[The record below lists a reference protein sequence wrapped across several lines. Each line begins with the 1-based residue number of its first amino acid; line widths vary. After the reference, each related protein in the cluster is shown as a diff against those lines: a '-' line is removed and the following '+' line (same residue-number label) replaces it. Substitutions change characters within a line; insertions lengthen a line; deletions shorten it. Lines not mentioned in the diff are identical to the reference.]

1 MNFYS
6 KDIINDIIDNMEI
19 DEIIDRI
26 DEFYLRSEILIMKYS
41 YTTISPYYVHNLL
54 KDRTNQIVFRCMD
67 HVFEMDNCPSIMIYN
82 SYYNKQTN
90 EQIYY
95 ILFICTKIK
104 YKGSG
109 YASQLLDDFIQKIRA
124 TNQANGSNKTC
135 KIVLSSVWDAA
146 TFYESYGFKWAR
158 DDTILNHKILLK
170 NEKYE
175 DDKEYIM
182 MELVL

>member
-19 DEIIDRI
+19 DEIIDKI
-26 DEFYLRSEILIMKYS
+26 DTFYLRSEILILKYS
-41 YTTISPYYVHNLL
+41 YTSISPYYVHNLL
-54 KDRTNQIVFRCMD
+54 KNRKNQIVFRCMD
-67 HVFEMDNCPSIMIYN
+67 HVFDIENCPSIMIYN
-82 SYYNKQTN
+82 SYYNQQTN

-109 YASQLLDDFIQKIRA
+109 YASQLLDDFINKVREI
-124 TNQANGSNKTC
+124 NKDNNKTC
-135 KIVLSSVWDAA
+135 KIILSSVWNAA
-146 TFYESYGFKWAR
+146 TFYESYGFKWIR
-158 DDTILNHKILLK
+158 DDTILNHEILLK

-175 DDKEYIM
+175 DDKEYII